1 MLLRLNILQQNAAH
15 YHYIVT
21 ATLAMVIM
29 GLAVKLAVKQE
40 HIITAALAVVIMRLA
55 VKIAIKHEHIIAATL
70 AVVVMRLAVKIAVKH
85 EHIIA
90 ATLAVV
96 IVRLAVKIAVKHERV
111 IAATLAVVVVRLAV
125 KIAVKHEHIIAAT
138 LAVVVMRLAVKIAVK
153 QRSAANADPT
163 YCRQHERGN
172 NCSSHQSTLTED
184 SLFCLRSSDGGVRKF
199 AFGVGHD
206 GKREKVQLQ
215 GQVIVVVED
224 YDMNV
229 SGRYGRPTAMIG
241 PRYCFQCIQYM
252 TKVAVRT
259 TFKF

>member
-70 AVVVMRLAVKIAVKH
+70 AVVVM
-85 EHIIA
+85 
-90 ATLAVV
+90 
-96 IVRLAVKIAVKHERV
+96 
-111 IAATLAVVVVRLAV
+111 RLAV

-252 TKVAVRT
+252 TKVAVQHSNFEFVSRST
-259 TFKF
+259 YMCVLEYGVRNIFLAYSIKKKYNIVCIIR